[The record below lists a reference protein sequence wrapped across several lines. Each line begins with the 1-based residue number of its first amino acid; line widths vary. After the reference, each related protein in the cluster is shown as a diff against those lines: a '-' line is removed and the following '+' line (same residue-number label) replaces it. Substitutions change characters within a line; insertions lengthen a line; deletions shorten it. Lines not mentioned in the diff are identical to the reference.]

1 MASVRTSPRSSTPST
16 ADHPTGVAWGA
27 ENETCGTC
35 AWASGRRCRAS
46 GKRIDPGWRAC
57 AMWEG
62 ALDCLACAACCGP
75 AYDAVELRRGDVR
88 HPDFAIV
95 KDGRAQIART
105 ATNHCSAL
113 GEGNLC
119 AIYSERPRCCRDFEK
134 GGWNCLDARRRSGK
148 SPRWPSERVDR
159 GDDRS

>member
-1 MASVRTSPRSSTPST
+1 
-16 ADHPTGVAWGA
+16 
-27 ENETCGTC
+27 
-35 AWASGRRCRAS
+35 
-46 GKRIDPGWRAC
+46 
-57 AMWEG
+57 MWEG

-88 HPDFAIV
+88 HPDFVIV

-105 ATNHCSAL
+105 ATNFCSAL

-119 AIYSERPRCCRDFEK
+119 AIYAERPRCCRDFEK

-159 GDDRS
+159 GDDRP